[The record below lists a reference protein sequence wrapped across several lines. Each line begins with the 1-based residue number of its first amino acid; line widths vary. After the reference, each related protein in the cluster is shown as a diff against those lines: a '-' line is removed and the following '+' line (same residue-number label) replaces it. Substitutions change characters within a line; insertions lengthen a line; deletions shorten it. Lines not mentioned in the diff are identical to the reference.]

1 MLYYNYHF
9 FREGNMEISNITGA
23 GVVTP
28 GFTTESNRPVRTET
42 DNQQGV
48 RPEPQRIPEE
58 NKGNNIDVTA

>member
-1 MLYYNYHF
+1 
-9 FREGNMEISNITGA
+9 MEISNITGA

-28 GFTTESNRPVRTET
+28 GFTIESNRPLRTET
-42 DNQQGV
+42 DNQQAV